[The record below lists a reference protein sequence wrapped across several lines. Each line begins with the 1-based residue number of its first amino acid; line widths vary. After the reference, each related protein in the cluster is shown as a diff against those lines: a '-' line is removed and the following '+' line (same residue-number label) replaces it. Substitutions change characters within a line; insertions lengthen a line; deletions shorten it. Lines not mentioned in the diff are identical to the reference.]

1 MERVT
6 CVPHAKVPIVKFWD
20 PELELACDMNAN
32 NTLALENTRMIRT
45 YVEIDERVRPLA
57 MIVKHWTKRRILN
70 DAGKHLPLHIRT
82 TRLTSV
88 ALGGTLSSYS
98 WICMILNFLQT
109 RNPPILP
116 SLHGNQSS
124 KSDVLVNG
132 KFAAF
137 NDDLENLRGYGNKN
151 RETLGDLL
159 FQFFRRYAH
168 DLDYEKSVVSVREG
182 RLISKEAKKW
192 HLMQNNRLCVEEP
205 FNVERNLGNTAD
217 DISFRGIHLELRRA
231 FDLLSDARLDECLE
245 PYRFPPAEERV
256 YEKPVPKPPP
266 TLTRS
271 RSQSQSSRGKGGFG
285 TRGGRYHA
293 NNHHPKGRRA
303 SSAAASNKYPMHN
316 GVSLALG
323 PEPPTLT
330 REQAAKAQF
339 EQMKLHK
346 RLFDEMQ
353 ALQRQEYDLR
363 MKQINNQIIT
373 GLELQPTD
381 QLPPNGPHSA
391 REHSRQ
397 FQMASPG
404 PLTAPLQGGAQF
416 QQFMYPQVPGT
427 PQQSI
432 HTQPSSP
439 SLRAVQPDLRRGVHR
454 SSGFDSS
461 TANMRSQSQPAR
473 AMPVNPNAQN
483 APPLP
488 VNGPNLLHFQ
498 GVRHQQ
504 QLMQPDPIYY
514 AAESQGRYRPSETF
528 GYIDQRRHP
537 LQSAFDENVPKEYA
551 GYWINDSPP
560 PSIYREDVRVPRMP
574 QGQDLYPRVRG
585 IPPSFGRLRDES
597 RSPSPSSALPY
608 RDSYRDRSFSL
619 QSTSSA
625 GSRSQRFER
634 VPGTGP
640 PSRGPV
646 IINGTDSFQTPDP
659 PSMVEAASR
668 AATGSEMSRGSE
680 EPIYEQ
686 SLPSDVDI
694 YGNGGFEEGFA
705 MEQAAH
711 LYHCHPL
718 PDRSRIDRRGY
729 MDPSSRRVSHQ
740 VVDPSASL
748 NMAKLNDRKQGS
760 SRGLNIQ
767 FGEVEYTRPPQQK
780 PEPNIPREPSRSSKQ
795 VSRIDPPPVA
805 ATNGQSEKAASLAPL
820 LSPVREVRTPSPIG
834 RRKEELGSIAKSS
847 GVKPSPLRSSPL
859 KPTPIKMD
867 LRIPSWSDIIKTK
880 QEKARQNEPS
890 EPPAP
895 NVNGSLTPEP
905 KASTSTP
912 VPSPNRLPQSPQK
925 TAAHISPKPATPQ
938 PQVNGWQQQTSKKNK
953 KSRSRPGSGQFP
965 GEALP
970 VNEAERKGG

>member
-20 PELELACDMNAN
+20 PELELACDMNVN

-70 DAGKHLPLHIRT
+70 DAGKHLPLPVRT
-82 TRLTSV
+82 TRLMHV

-137 NDDLENLRGYGNKN
+137 NDDLDNLRGYGTKN

-245 PYRFPPAEERV
+245 QYRFPPAEERV

-285 TRGGRYHA
+285 SRGGRYHA
-293 NNHHPKGRRA
+293 NHQHPKGRRA

-316 GVSLALG
+316 GISLALG
-323 PEPPTLT
+323 PEPPSLT

-373 GLELQPTD
+373 GLELQTADP
-381 QLPPNGPHSA
+381 LPPNGPQSA

-454 SSGFDSS
+454 SSALDSS
-461 TANMRSQSQPAR
+461 TANIRSQSQPAR
-473 AMPVNPNAQN
+473 AMPVNPNAHN

-488 VNGPNLLHFQ
+488 VTGQGLLHYQ
-498 GVRHQQ
+498 GTRHHQQ
-504 QLMQPDPIYY
+504 LLQQDPIYY
-514 AAESQGRYRPSETF
+514 AVESQGHYRPSDAL

-537 LQSAFDENVPKEYA
+537 LHPVFDENVPKEYA

-560 PSIYREDVRVPRMP
+560 PNIQREDQRVPRMQ
-574 QGQDLYPRVRG
+574 QGQDLYPRIRG

-597 RSPSPSSALPY
+597 RSPSPSPALPY

-625 GSRSQRFER
+625 GSRPQRFER
-634 VPGTGP
+634 VPGTAP

-646 IINGTDSFQTPDP
+646 IINGTDSFQTLDP
-659 PSMVEAASR
+659 PAMVEAASR
-668 AATGSEMSRGSE
+668 TTTASEMSRDTE
-680 EPIYEQ
+680 EPMYEQ
-686 SLPSDVDI
+686 SLPLEVDI

-705 MEQAAH
+705 IEQAAH
-711 LYHCHPL
+711 LYHGHPL

-729 MDPSSRRVSHQ
+729 MDPSARRVSHQ
-740 VVDPSASL
+740 AVDPSAAQS
-748 NMAKLNDRKQGS
+748 MGKLNDRKQGS

-767 FGEVEYTRPPQQK
+767 FGEVEYTRSPQQK
-780 PEPNIPREPSRSSKQ
+780 PEPSIPREPSRASKQ

-805 ATNGQSEKAASLAPL
+805 ATNGQSEKATSLAPL
-820 LSPVREVRTPSPIG
+820 LSPVREVRTPSPVS
-834 RRKEELGSIAKSS
+834 RRQHEISSMAKSS

-859 KPTPIKMD
+859 KPAPLKMD
-867 LRIPSWSDIIKTK
+867 LSIPSWSDIIKTK
-880 QEKARQNEPS
+880 QEKAKQNEPS
-890 EPPAP
+890 VPPAP
-895 NVNGSLTPEP
+895 HLNGSLTPEP

-912 VPSPNRLPQSPQK
+912 VPSPSRMPQPPQN
-925 TAAHISPKPATPQ
+925 TPASISPKPATPQ

-965 GEALP
+965 GEPLP